1 MFKPTEA
8 SESLRL
14 LFRDMF
20 PVFLCPSHLVDEFK
34 RAGVY
39 DVSEIT
45 PERVRKQLK
54 KDPKI
59 IDSCLATFTGTRV
72 LE

>member
-1 MFKPTEA
+1 
-8 SESLRL
+8 
-14 LFRDMF
+14 MF
-20 PVFLCPSHLVDEFK
+20 PVFLCPSHFADEFK

-54 KDPKI
+54 KEPKI
-59 IDSCLATFTGTRV
+59 IDTCLATFTGM
-72 LE
+72 